1 VGRPVR
7 RPLKKNGLP
16 LYIDQ
21 FFDRHGKLR
30 TRFRRTGYPTAYV
43 VSSFPSRAFW
53 EEYDALVEG
62 KPQPAGIER
71 NDPGTLGDLVAR
83 FCAVPSRLGPSEDT
97 RKRNRA
103 MLEPFRTKYR
113 AVPVEDVTFEQ
124 LDRIIAS
131 KAENAPWQAKKLRRL
146 LGRLFAFAVKLRLI
160 EFNPI
165 LDTEKITATTEGYHT
180 WTEAEIEQFTAKH
193 QLGSKAYLAMML
205 MLWTAQRRGDAIRMK
220 PADVIDGQIQITQEK
235 TGAKL
240 SIRIVPQL
248 QEAIDA
254 LGDIDPDKP
263 YLLTE
268 YGQPFTSNGFGN
280 WFRARCDEAGLPQCS
295 AHGLRKA
302 ASRRAAERGLSNQ
315 AIKSLTG
322 HVTDSEVARYTR
334 KASQAS
340 LADDAIGKLSDW
352 DLANRNE
359 GLDK

>member
-53 EEYDALVEG
+53 EEYDALIEG
-62 KPQPAGIER
+62 KPKPAGVER
-71 NDPGTLGDLVAR
+71 NEPGTLADLVAR
-83 FCAVPSRLGPSEDT
+83 FCAVPARLGPSEDT

-103 MLEPFRTKYR
+103 MLEQFRVKYGK
-113 AVPVEDVTFEQ
+113 VPVEHVTFDE
-124 LDRIIAS
+124 LDRIISA

-146 LGRLFAFAVKLRLI
+146 LGRMFAYAVKLRLI
-160 EFNPI
+160 DTNPI
-165 LDTEKITATTEGYHT
+165 LDTEKIIATTEGYHT
-180 WTEAEIEQFTAKH
+180 WTEAEIEQFTERHK
-193 QLGSKAYLAMML
+193 LGSKAYLALML
-205 MLWTAQRRGDAIRMK
+205 MLWTAQRRGDVIRMK
-220 PADVIDGQIQITQEK
+220 PADVVDGAIQVTQGK

-240 SIRIVPQL
+240 SIRIAAQL
-248 QEAIDA
+248 QEAISA
-254 LGDIDPDKP
+254 LVEVDPDKP

-268 YGQPFTSNGFGN
+268 YGQPFTGNGFGN
-280 WFRARCDEAGLPQCS
+280 WFRARCDEAKLPQCS

-315 AIKSLTG
+315 SIKSLTG

-352 DLANRNE
+352 DLANRKE